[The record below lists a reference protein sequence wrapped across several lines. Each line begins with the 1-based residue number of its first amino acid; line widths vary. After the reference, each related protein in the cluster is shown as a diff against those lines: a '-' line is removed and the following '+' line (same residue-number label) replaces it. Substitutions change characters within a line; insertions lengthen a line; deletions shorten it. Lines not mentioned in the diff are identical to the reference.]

1 KKIWGGSFAGGESSA
16 VETQNREKGGEA
28 SGIRNKKRKEKKS
41 TLNAVDYVQVRL
53 WRLSLLDVKLDTLC
67 GTNEEGTRFS
77 NSFDV
82 ANESTMLLAS
92 EETDPKYLLDMVL
105 SLIAD
110 GKDTT
115 ASTFTWFIY
124 MLCKHLH
131 IQEKISQEFREATNL
146 KDNSSIDELSDNLTE
161 EPLEKMQYLLAVLN
175 ETTRL
180 YPALPLNGKVCFSND
195 TRPDGFSVKTEEFQP
210 ERWLDENGLFQQ
222 ESPFKFTAFS

>member
-1 KKIWGGSFAGGESSA
+1 KKIWGGSFAGGETSA

-28 SGIRNKKRKEKKS
+28 SGIRNKKRKEKKI

-53 WRLSLLDVKLDTLC
+53 WWICFSFSLLDVELDTLC
-67 GTNEEGTRFS
+67 GTNEEGTQFS

-92 EETDPKYLLDMVL
+92 EETDPKYLRDMVL
-105 SLIAD
+105 SLIAA

-115 ASTFTWFIY
+115 ASTLTWFIY
-124 MLCKHLH
+124 MLCKDPH
-131 IQEKISQEFREATNL
+131 IQEKISQEVREAKNL

-161 EPLEKMQYLLAVLN
+161 EALEKMQYLLAVLN

-180 YPALPLNGKVCFSND
+180 ILNKFVDLNRRVQGVVWGKDFAYREALIFSAVLWG
-195 TRPDGFSVKTEEFQP
+195 RCM
-210 ERWLDENGLFQQ
+210 
-222 ESPFKFTAFS
+222 FKLSDD